1 MTFRKICCII
11 LALFICLSCSAEQ
24 KNEKIDIF
32 IESTVNDNTV
42 KHKITVELA
51 ITPEQQARGFMER
64 KNIPQGTGMIFLYK
78 EDTQLKF
85 WMKNTPHPLSIAF
98 IDSTGVIREIYDMV
112 PYSLQITASIH
123 SVRYALEVPQGMF
136 TVMGIKTGCTLSKES
151 ILLLKRKAAESN
163 P

>member
-1 MTFRKICCII
+1 MIFRKMCCVV
-11 LALFICLSCSAEQ
+11 LALIICLSCSAEP
-24 KNEKIDIF
+24 KNEKADIF
-32 IESTVNDNTV
+32 IEGAVNNKTFN
-42 KHKITVELA
+42 HKITVELA

-98 IDSTGVIREIYDMV
+98 IDSAGIIREIYDMM
-112 PYSLQITASIH
+112 PYSLQITSSTH

-136 TVMGIKTGCTLSKES
+136 TGMGIKAGCSLSKES
-151 ILLLKRKAAESN
+151 ILLLKRKAVELT